1 MRKSDKWKHKMRDM
15 SAFKISHQ
23 RGHLANLTL
32 CKCKARVTIEDF
44 KWGASAHQQHWLCGT
59 GSQNVKQVFP
69 TLLGGVGLGR
79 ATWRDQ
85 TVKYWRYIATPGK
98 ALPVLSKKT
107 QNMFWHLST
116 FPLIWAFLPFEAAA
130 VRSRSFQ
137 ASQGNCMGSRNA
149 YIPYFPTWQCVCYP
163 TCQLRKAYATLLP
176 SW

>member
-1 MRKSDKWKHKMRDM
+1 M
-15 SAFKISHQ
+15 Q
-23 RGHLANLTL
+23 
-32 CKCKARVTIEDF
+32 ARVAIEDF

-69 TLLGGVGLGR
+69 TLLGGGVGLGR

-137 ASQGNCMGSRNA
+137 ASQGKCMGSCNA
-149 YIPYFPTWQCVCYP
+149 YIPYFPTWQCVRYP
-163 TCQLRKAYATLLP
+163 TCQLGNAYATLFPYLVMHTYP
-176 SW
+176 TSLHGNAYVPYFPLGNAYVPNFPTW

>member
-1 MRKSDKWKHKMRDM
+1 M
-15 SAFKISHQ
+15 
-23 RGHLANLTL
+23 
-32 CKCKARVTIEDF
+32 
-44 KWGASAHQQHWLCGT
+44 
-59 GSQNVKQVFP
+59 
-69 TLLGGVGLGR
+69 LGGVGLGR

-116 FPLIWAFLPFEAAA
+116 FPLIWAFPPFEAAA

-149 YIPYFPTWQCVCYP
+149 YIPYFPTWSCVCYP
-163 TCQLRKAYATLLP
+163 TSLLGNAYITLLALDATMQRKCSRNAYPASGEHQPLP
-176 SW
+176 SQPSSSSSSTCGVDAKNCCIIFLDLCHSSCTLIIICH